1 MHLHESEVYGFFCGG
16 DIPDVAIGTLP
27 PLPRPISVRSGVG
40 HLFRFLMAIA
50 FMFRGRRCH
59 QRSPCGPLS
68 ARVLR
73 FLSEHLSPECFERN
87 RSDSE
92 FILIS
97 TGADAPQPCPKEG
110 EMAKVAVAKKEVSA
124 VRRVRTKQ
132 MPVAEAVDIAFIRG
146 HTPSVSGAR
155 VIGVWH
161 RHKQL
166 ERTDKE
172 TLDNAEGIDTEVV
185 GESPTIITVGE
196 KDGTMRT
203 FPCASVEE
211 ELNFLFGVLP
221 IAHREV
227 TEFDRPEHFI
237 AEHIRYEVVK
247 DDALWATVPE
257 HQRKVTV
264 DEKKG
269 AELRERMSEVPA
281 EYDGLMQGDTVLAT
295 MGGSGGTYVQ
305 ALARQAR
312 TIGARVLHISPIRV
326 KYYRMAKYGDLEL
339 TKDGE
344 VTLVG
349 KVRLLSRQ
357 LTKLG
362 EGIGEAD
369 VVNLIAMREELRT
382 LSAKAEAMREKD
394 AEHLIELYAERPD
407 LFLPVMTFHAAFT
420 YAGECFRVF
429 IRAQEARKAEQ
440 LRLIAQAKAALYTH
454 PEGIY
459 PVGGIASYTEAYL
472 EGNVALSA
480 LRTAENEDK
489 KRLEKAL
496 ADSRLERLMEMYKEE
511 FGFFGPRLF
520 GALCAKVGT
529 FARFKDEWAWNKYV
543 GTHVNDDGTF
553 VRRGRG
559 LGDDSVRQEIWLM
572 VTNVIK
578 KSNLPWRPK
587 YDTHKANIRVQY
599 PLKVI
604 DPKTG
609 KSRWSDIHVHKTA
622 MWKTATDIALALWKI
637 GRAWEREMS
646 AQERGQLP
654 EGTADVA

>member
-1 MHLHESEVYGFFCGG
+1 
-16 DIPDVAIGTLP
+16 
-27 PLPRPISVRSGVG
+27 
-40 HLFRFLMAIA
+40 MA
-50 FMFRGRRCH
+50 
-59 QRSPCGPLS
+59 
-68 ARVLR
+68 
-73 FLSEHLSPECFERN
+73 
-87 RSDSE
+87 
-92 FILIS
+92 
-97 TGADAPQPCPKEG
+97 T
-110 EMAKVAVAKKEVSA
+110 VAKAKSEVSA
-124 VRRVRTKQ
+124 IRRVRMNK
-132 MPVAEAVDIAFIRG
+132 MPVAEAVDISFIRT
-146 HTPSVSGAR
+146 HTPSVMGGR
-155 VIGVWH
+155 TIGVWH

-166 ERTDKE
+166 ERTDKD
-172 TLDNAEGIDTEVV
+172 TLDSGDGIDTEVV
-185 GESPTIITVGE
+185 GESPTIITVRE

-221 IAHREV
+221 TSYRPV
-227 TEFDRPEHFI
+227 TPLDRPEHFI

-247 DDALWATVPE
+247 DDELWAQVPE
-257 HQRKVTV
+257 HQRGVTSN
-264 DEKKG
+264 EKKG
-269 AELRERMSEVPA
+269 TELRERMHEVPA
-281 EYDGLMQGDTVLAT
+281 EYDGLVEGDTVLAT
-295 MGGSGGTYVQ
+295 MGGSGSTYVQ
-305 ALARQAR
+305 ALARRAR
-312 TIGARVLHISPIRV
+312 EIGARVLHVSPIRV

-349 KVRLLSRQ
+349 KVRSLSRQ
-357 LTKLG
+357 LKKLG

-369 VVNLIAMREELRT
+369 VVNLTAMSDELKAIER
-382 LSAKAEAMREKD
+382 AAEAKRESD
-394 AEHLIELYAERPD
+394 AEHLIELYRARPD

-459 PVGGIASYTEAYL
+459 PKGGITSYTEAYL
-472 EGNVALSA
+472 EGNVALTA

-496 ADSRLERLMEMYKEE
+496 HDPRLARLMEMYKEE

-529 FARFKDEWAWNKYV
+529 FARFKNEWAWNKYV

-559 LGDDSVRQEIWLM
+559 LGDDSIRQEIWLM

-578 KSNLPWRPK
+578 KPDLPWRVK
-587 YDTHKANIRVQY
+587 YDTHKANIRTKH
-599 PLKVI
+599 PEKVI

-622 MWKTATDIALALWKI
+622 MWKIATDIALTLFKI
-637 GRAWEREMS
+637 GTAWEREMVVR
-646 AQERGQLP
+646 ERGELP
-654 EGTADVA
+654 EGTADAA